1 MKNIIPT
8 CPNCRVRTFM
18 VRDRSAEKAG
28 GILGAIMGAGVVYS
42 SNKTVSATA
51 ILLYGVASGAPIA
64 LGSLAVAPPAMGP
77 VALGLIAVR
86 GLLMT
91 ALSSSATGGLIG
103 QYLDTKLRMRYHCNR
118 CGCMVK
124 G

>member
-28 GILGAIMGAGVVYS
+28 GILGAIMGASVVYN
-42 SNKTVSATA
+42 SNKTVAATA
-51 ILLYGVASGAPIA
+51 ILLCGVASSAPITLAPLA
-64 LGSLAVAPPAMGP
+64 LG
-77 VALGLIAVR
+77 GLF
-86 GLLMT
+86 MT
-91 ALSSSATGGLIG
+91 AFSSSATGGLIG
-103 QYLDTKLRMRYHCNR
+103 QYLDTKLRMRYRCNR

>member
-18 VRDRSAEKAG
+18 VRDKSAEKAG
-28 GILGAIMGAGVVYS
+28 GILGAIMGASVVYS
-42 SNKTVSATA
+42 SSKTVAATA
-51 ILLYGVASGAPIA
+51 MMLCGVASGAPIA
-64 LGSLAVAPPAMGP
+64 LGALAVAPMAMAP
-77 VALGLIAVR
+77 VALGLIAAR

-103 QYLDTKLRMRYHCNR
+103 QYLDTKLRMRYRCNR
-118 CGCMVK
+118 CGCTVK